1 MENQQ
6 KKMCVYCGE
15 HPQEENSDACQACN
29 EYFDDPRNDSGPD
42 MWANGRKVRKGS
54 DEYYHYLKEITAAKE
69 ACHLDEEYLLNE
81 LEMKNHEIMLLK
93 RALREMYLEH
103 VLGLHILRG
112 GPLG

>member
-54 DEYYHYLKEITAAKE
+54 DEYYHY
-69 ACHLDEEYLLNE
+69 HLLNE